1 MRLTTCHPRCASLA
15 FRYLFVADHAWVRFH
30 VCQPQHFKKLAE
42 HGFYGTDTDHFYK
55 GWGREGRG
63 DAEQQLLR
71 MNESILG
78 IEQALQDFAPVHG
91 ESRHSL
97 TPTTF
102 D

>member
-1 MRLTTCHPRCASLA
+1 M
-15 FRYLFVADHAWVRFH
+15 
-30 VCQPQHFKKLAE
+30 CQPQHFKSLAA
-42 HGFYGTDTDHFYK
+42 HGFYNTDTDHLYK

-71 MNESILG
+71 MNESILR

-91 ESRHSL
+91 EYPATLVPPDS
-97 TPTTF
+97 F